1 MAQKR
6 NQEMS
11 KEGKYKT
18 KSSFDTGSRAGERVQ
33 NKRWAKVSGFKMRS
47 DEERQLKSLGWLKK
61 ALEQNGPKKWERWSQ
76 QENGKAAKENGKAGQ
91 ARKRQM
97 VGLDLW

>member
-1 MAQKR
+1 
-6 NQEMS
+6 
-11 KEGKYKT
+11 
-18 KSSFDTGSRAGERVQ
+18 
-33 NKRWAKVSGFKMRS
+33 MRS

-91 ARKRQM
+91 ASKRQM
-97 VGLDLW
+97 VGLDLGWAGRPKGAVVVSWSQ